1 MTVALPFPGQTVKR
15 VIFDHSV
22 SLGGDGEGFLQIE
35 QECEVSV
42 DAVRAV
48 VDPERT
54 GQYAP
59 LFVALLHRTV
69 AAATA
74 DDTGA
79 LRVSFSG
86 GASLSVQP
94 VDAHEA
100 WTFSGAGG
108 VLVVCLPGGGLTTW
122 GAVGQ

>member
-1 MTVALPFPGQTVKR
+1 MTVALPFTGQTVTR
-15 VIFDHSV
+15 VIFDYTV

-42 DAVRAV
+42 DGVHAV
-48 VDPERT
+48 VDPERP
-54 GQYAP
+54 GQHAS

-69 AAATA
+69 AAAVA
-74 DDTGA
+74 EDTGA

-86 GASLSVQP
+86 GASLTVRP
-94 VDAHEA
+94 VDGYEA

-108 VLVVCLPGGGLTTW
+108 VLVACLPGGGLTTW
-122 GAVGQ
+122 GAVGR